1 MAPLFERAEYLQN
14 HREKKG
20 SRRQT
25 PQPLRE
31 VCENEHVWLWP
42 EPTSHDVR
50 YLVTIEGK
58 GDLPRTFRKDRI

>member
-1 MAPLFERAEYLQN
+1 VAPLFERAEYLQN

-20 SRRQT
+20 SRQT

-31 VCENEHVWLWP
+31 VCENEGHIWLWP

-58 GDLPRTFRKDRI
+58 GDLLRTFRKERI